1 MKLVQLRAALLASPR
16 ETRPTLAALGLCS
29 DPGGIGRTTVSNVAE
44 LSGQDRRTV
53 QRHLRRLEAEGRVVV
68 VERPTGQRAARRQI
82 VVADLVDNY
91 DEGRHG
97 VPSNGQPRGGMVSKR
112 GGMVSSRGG
121 VVPPNVSLDL
131 ERVLGAAAP
140 DAVVENLAA
149 GDDEA
154 EYAKARDTALSQ
166 ARAAIAE
173 AKNGRR

>member
-1 MKLVQLRAALLASPR
+1 
-16 ETRPTLAALGLCS
+16 
-29 DPGGIGRTTVSNVAE
+29 
-44 LSGQDRRTV
+44 
-53 QRHLRRLEAEGRVVV
+53 
-68 VERPTGQRAARRQI
+68 
-82 VVADLVDNY
+82 
-91 DEGRHG
+91 
-97 VPSNGQPRGGMVSKR
+97 MVSKR